1 MYKDYS
7 MTQLTRP
14 QDLKDVPITMINMV
28 LNES

>member
-7 MTQLTRP
+7 MTQLTLP
-14 QDLKDVPITMINMV
+14 QGLKDVPITMINMV